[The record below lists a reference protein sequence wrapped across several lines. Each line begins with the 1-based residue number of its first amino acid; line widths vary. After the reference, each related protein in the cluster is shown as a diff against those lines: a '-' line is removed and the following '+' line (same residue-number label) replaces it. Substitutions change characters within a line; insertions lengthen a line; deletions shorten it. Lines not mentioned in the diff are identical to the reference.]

1 MCRPQFSNQLLP
13 PPSTLVNHAWTLRHA
28 ALNSP
33 INSCPLPRLTPLN
46 HYPSTL
52 IFQSAPTTSLN
63 YREDV
68 AAFINSYPNLE
79 VSHELQWQE
88 EYNSSTSLVLNVT
101 LTRDTDKRDGDD
113 SQTIV
118 SPLPREPQYPSTPIN
133 TQSNLFSMSLSPEI
147 QTKAMVT
154 MAKSSFHLYLGN
166 PSTHQ
171 LLSIQVHA

>member
-1 MCRPQFSNQLLP
+1 MCGPQFSNQLLP
-13 PPSTLVNHAWTLRHA
+13 PPSTLVNHAWMLRHT

-33 INSCPLPRLTPLN
+33 INSRPLPWLTPLN

-68 AAFINSYPNLE
+68 VAFVNSYPNLE

-88 EYNSSTSLVLNVT
+88 EYNSSTPLVLNVT
-101 LTRDTDKRDGDD
+101 LTRDTDERDGDD
-113 SQTIV
+113 SQTIIL
-118 SPLPREPQYPSTPIN
+118 PLPREPQYPSTPIDM
-133 TQSNLFSMSLSPEI
+133 QSNLFSTSLSPEI
-147 QTKAMVT
+147 QMKAMVM
-154 MAKSSFHLYLGN
+154 MAKSSFCLYLGN

-171 LLSIQVHA
+171 LLSIQAHA